1 MKCLIIAA
9 GKGSRLRSL
18 TKVKPL
24 ISLKNRSL
32 IERVIGSA
40 IEAGADDFYVV
51 VGYKGASVR
60 SHLEEVSR
68 SKKVSITVIENKE
81 WERANGISVLKAKSY
96 LNAPFL
102 LMMGDH
108 IFDAEI
114 ARILIRKS
122 LRNDGVLLAVDE
134 DLENSFIDMED
145 VTRVL
150 VRENQIQKIGKGM
163 ESYNC
168 FDTGI
173 FLCGPALFKAIENSS
188 INGDDSLSGGVRF
201 LAKQGKAH
209 AIPINGLFW
218 CDIDDPKNFKQA
230 EVYLSNPTEKKLYS

>member
-18 TKVKPL
+18 SEVKPL
-24 ISLKNRSL
+24 ISLKSKSL

-40 IEAGADDFYVV
+40 VEAGADDFYVV
-51 VGYKGASVR
+51 VGYKASFVR
-60 SHLEEVSR
+60 SHLEELSR
-68 SKKVSITVIENKE
+68 LKKVSITVIENEE
-81 WERANGISVLKAKSY
+81 WERANGISVLKAKPY
-96 LNAPFL
+96 LNGPFL

-114 ARILIRKS
+114 ARLLICKS
-122 LRNDGVLLAVDE
+122 LDNDGVLLAVDE

-150 VRENQIQKIGKGM
+150 VQENRIQKIGKGIKD
-163 ESYNC
+163 YNC

-173 FLCGPALFKAIENSS
+173 FLCGPELFTAIEHSS
-188 INGDDSLSGGVRF
+188 ISGDDSLSGGIRF
-201 LAKQGKAH
+201 LAKQGQAKT
-209 AIPINGLFW
+209 ISINGLFW
-218 CDIDDPKNFKQA
+218 
-230 EVYLSNPTEKKLYS
+230 

>member
-18 TKVKPL
+18 AEVKPL
-24 ISLKNRSL
+24 VSLKNRPL

-40 IEAGADDFYVV
+40 MEAGADEFYVV
-51 VGYKGASVR
+51 VGYKGSSVR
-60 SHLEEVSR
+60 SYLEEMSQ
-68 SKKVSITVIENKE
+68 SKKVPITIIENEE
-81 WERANGISVLKAKSY
+81 WERANGISVLKAKPY
-96 LNAPFL
+96 LNEPFL

-114 ARILIRKS
+114 ARLLIRQSIDKG
-122 LRNDGVLLAVDE
+122 GVLLAVDE
-134 DLENSFIDMED
+134 DLGNSYIDMED

-150 VRENQIQKIGKGM
+150 VQENRIQKIGKGIKN
-163 ESYNC
+163 YNC

-173 FLCGPALFKAIENSS
+173 FLCGSELFTAIEHSS
-188 INGDDSLSGGVRF
+188 INGDDSLSGGIRF
-201 LAKQGKAH
+201 LAKQGQAKT
-209 AIPINGLFW
+209 ISINGLFW

-230 EVYLSNPTEKKLYS
+230 QDYLSNLTEN

>member
-18 TKVKPL
+18 TEVKPL
-24 ISLKNRSL
+24 VSLKNRSL

-40 IEAGADDFYVV
+40 MEAGADDFYVV
-51 VGYKGASVR
+51 VGYKGSSVR
-60 SHLEEVSR
+60 SHLEEISQF
-68 SKKVSITVIENKE
+68 KKVPITIIENGE
-81 WERANGISVLKAKSY
+81 WERANGISVLKAKPY
-96 LNAPFL
+96 LNEPFL

-114 ARILIRKS
+114 ARLLIRQS
-122 LRNDGVLLAVDE
+122 LGKDGILLAVDE
-134 DLENSFIDMED
+134 DLGNSFIDMED

-150 VRENQIQKIGKGM
+150 VQENRIQKIGKGIKN
-163 ESYNC
+163 YNC

-173 FLCGPALFKAIENSS
+173 FLCGPELFKAIENSS

-201 LAKQGKAH
+201 LVKQGQAH
-209 AIPINGLFW
+209 AMSIDGLFW

-230 EVYLSNPTEKKLYS
+230 EEYLSNLTENCT

>member
-18 TKVKPL
+18 SEVKPL
-24 ISLKNRSL
+24 ISLKSKSL

-40 IEAGADDFYVV
+40 VEAGADDFYVV
-51 VGYKGASVR
+51 VGYKASFVR
-60 SHLEEVSR
+60 SHLEELSR
-68 SKKVSITVIENKE
+68 LKKVSITVIENEE
-81 WERANGISVLKAKSY
+81 WERANGISVLKAKPY
-96 LNAPFL
+96 LNGPFL

-114 ARILIRKS
+114 VRLLICKS
-122 LRNDGVLLAVDE
+122 LDNDGVLLAVDE

-150 VRENQIQKIGKGM
+150 VQENRIQKIGKGIKY
-163 ESYNC
+163 YNC

-173 FLCGPALFKAIENSS
+173 FLCGPELFTAIEHSS
-188 INGDDSLSGGVRF
+188 INGDDSISGGIRF
-201 LAKQGKAH
+201 LAKQGQAKTVS
-209 AIPINGLFW
+209 INGLFW

-230 EVYLSNPTEKKLYS
+230 QDYLSNLTEN